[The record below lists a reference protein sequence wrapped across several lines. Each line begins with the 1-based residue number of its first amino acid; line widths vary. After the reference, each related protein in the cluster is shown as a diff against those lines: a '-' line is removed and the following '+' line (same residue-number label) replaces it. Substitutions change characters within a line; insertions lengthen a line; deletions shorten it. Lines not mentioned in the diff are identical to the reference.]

1 MKELP
6 IEILDKI
13 DRYEPVTVEGITLYP
28 VRVSESRAFEFGR
41 VALEFVQQS
50 LPVAYLSVPLLTAF
64 YQMDLDA
71 LQTTGQVSGMLSS
84 AVALLYLSLRLGE
97 GMEPSERAK
106 RTLILPDENNPRKLR
121 EIRFL
126 GEEGQVSVS
135 PRQFGRLRPVI
146 AAQNGIRLASETAN
160 PEILK
165 MEAMMAKKDLE
176 GLEIRLSDKVIFAAQ
191 GCGLPEEDVW
201 SWPIL
206 KLDRNVELLRRRLDY
221 LAVTTGQMSGM
232 VSFKD
237 GNPVPSPYWGRKRN
251 GLASMQSLGAVGN
264 GAAEN
269 AVRAKE
275 NQPINIK
282 E

>member
-269 AVRAKE
+269 AVRAQE
-275 NQPINIK
+275 NKPTS
-282 E
+282 

>member
-6 IEILDKI
+6 IEIQDKI
-13 DRYEPVTVEGITLYP
+13 DRYETVTVEGIKLYP

-41 VALEFVQQS
+41 MALECVQQS

-64 YQMDLDA
+64 YQMDLEA
-71 LQTTGQVSGMLSS
+71 LQTTGQVSGWMSS
-84 AVALLYLSLRLGE
+84 AIALLFLCLRLGE
-97 GMEPSERAK
+97 GMEPMERAK
-106 RTLILPDENNPRKLR
+106 RTLILPDENNSQKLR

-126 GEEGQVSVS
+126 TEDGAVSVT
-135 PRQFGRLRPVI
+135 PRTFARLRPVI
-146 AAQNGIRLASETAN
+146 AAQNGIRLPSDTAN

-165 MEAMMAKKDLE
+165 MEAMMAKKELE

-191 GCGLPEEDVW
+191 GCGLPEEEVW
-201 SWPIL
+201 NWPIL

-237 GNPVPSPYWGRKRN
+237 GNPVPSPYWGKKRS

-275 NQPINIK
+275 NQPINTK